1 VPSTQF
7 PADQLAFAS
16 DVQVFPTPAAAAA
29 AMRVENAAIGSE
41 DCDL

>member
-1 VPSTQF
+1 VF
-7 PADQLAFAS
+7 PAPAA
-16 DVQVFPTPAAAAA
+16 AAAAA